1 MSVSAEPVRRSGIT
15 RSIPM
20 TPTIT
25 AFERSPDRGR
35 GLARDMRVRWAL
47 EEVGQPYEVRLLSFK
62 EMKESAHLMLH
73 PFGQIPTYEEGDL
86 ALFETGAIVFHIAER
101 HAGLLPAEANAR
113 ARAIA
118 WMFAA
123 LNTVEPPI
131 VDRSFA
137 VLFERDKTWHEERL
151 PILDDRV
158 HVRLGQ
164 LSSRLGDADWLDD
177 AFSAGDLLMVTV
189 LRRLDGSGLLE
200 KYPNLCAYVARGE
213 ARPAYKRAFDDQL
226 AVFTGNSATGG

>member
-1 MSVSAEPVRRSGIT
+1 MN
-15 RSIPM
+15 
-20 TPTIT
+20 PTIT

-47 EEVGQPYEVRLLSFK
+47 EEVGQPYDVRLLSFS
-62 EMKESAHLMLH
+62 EMKESAHRMLH

-86 ALFETGAIVFHIAER
+86 ALFESGAIVLHIAEH
-101 HAGLLPAEANAR
+101 HAGLLPDDANAR

-131 VDRSFA
+131 VDRSMA
-137 VLFERDKTWHEERL
+137 VLLEHDKSWYEERL
-151 PILDDRV
+151 AILEDRV
-158 HVRLGQ
+158 RVRLGE
-164 LSSRLGDADWLDD
+164 LSSRLADADWLDD

-189 LRRLDGSGLLE
+189 LRRLNGSGVLE
-200 KYPNLCAYVARGE
+200 KYQNLSAYVARGE

-226 AVFTGNSATGG
+226 AVFTGKTPTG

>member
-1 MSVSAEPVRRSGIT
+1 
-15 RSIPM
+15 M

-47 EEVGQPYEVRLLSFK
+47 EEVGQPYEVRLLSFTA
-62 EMKESAHLMLH
+62 MKESAHLKLH

-86 ALFETGAIVFHIAER
+86 ALFESGAIVFHIAER
-101 HAGLLPAEANAR
+101 HAGLLPADAGAR
-113 ARAIA
+113 ARAIT

-131 VDRSFA
+131 FERTIAMIV
-137 VLFERDKTWHEERL
+137 ERDKPWYEERL
-151 PILDDRV
+151 PILEDRV
-158 HVRLGQ
+158 RVRLGE
-164 LSSRLGDADWLDD
+164 LSNRLGDAHWLDG

-189 LRRLDGSGLLE
+189 LRRLSGSGILE
-200 KYPNLCAYVARGE
+200 NYSNLSAYVARGE
-213 ARPAYKRAFDDQL
+213 ARPAYQRAFADQL
-226 AVFTGNSATGG
+226 AVFNGKPAAVR

>member
-1 MSVSAEPVRRSGIT
+1 
-15 RSIPM
+15 M
-20 TPTIT
+20 TITIT
-25 AFERSPDRGR
+25 AFERSPDRGK

-47 EEVGQPYEVRLLSFK
+47 DEVAQPYDVRLLSFSA
-62 EMKESAHLMLH
+62 MKGPVHLALH

-86 ALFETGAIVFHIAER
+86 VLFESGAIVFHIAER
-101 HAGLLPAEANAR
+101 HAGLLPHDANAR

-131 VDRSFA
+131 VDRSMA
-137 VLFERDKTWHEERL
+137 TILERDKTWYEERL
-151 PILDDRV
+151 TILEDRV
-158 HVRLGQ
+158 RVRLDE
-164 LSSRLGDADWLDD
+164 LSSRLGRADWLDD

-189 LRRLDGSGLLE
+189 LRRLNGSGILE
-200 KYPNLCAYVARGE
+200 KYPNLSAYIARGE

-226 AVFTGNSATGG
+226 AVFTGKPPTG